1 MRLHSL
7 RRHLPLIVLFA
18 LALPI
23 FCWLRWQPQVWFAGQ
38 LAENNL
44 AGQITYTGIE
54 KSFPGLAVQHANI
67 HLPDGKQ
74 LAFDSILLRPAIIS
88 LLSGKSALF
97 FRLERGGLMAQ
108 GTLSADSEKIDLNN
122 VEIRIAAEKLAL
134 FDSSLQLLGLGG
146 ELQLGG
152 DMQLR
157 RSDGMPLNGDIHATW
172 NQAATLLFPALKSG
186 NIRADIASKNIENPT
201 PIWQWNI
208 ESEPQ
213 SITGKGKLVPNGMH
227 LEDWLLRGN
236 IRLQGSDKADG
247 NVLSGTLGAP
257 RWQ

>member
-38 LAENNL
+38 LTENGL
-44 AGQITYTGIE
+44 AGQLTYSSIE
-54 KSFPGLAVQHANI
+54 KSFPGLAIKQANI

-88 LLSGKSALF
+88 LLSGKPALF
-97 FRLERGGLMAQ
+97 FRIERDGLMAQ
-108 GTLSADSEKIDLNN
+108 GVLAAEDEKISLNHI
-122 VEIRIAAEKLAL
+122 EIHAAAAKLTL
-134 FDSSLQLLGLGG
+134 FDSRLQLLGLGG

-152 DMQLR
+152 DIQLR
-157 RSDGMPLNGDIHATW
+157 RSDGMPLSGDIHATW
-172 NQAATLLFPALKSG
+172 DQAATLLLPALKSG
-186 NIRADIASKNIENPT
+186 NIRADIVSKNIEKSA

-213 SITGKGKLVPNGMH
+213 SITGNGKLVPNGMRI
-227 LEDWLLRGN
+227 EDWLLRGK
-236 IRLQGSDKADG
+236 ISLQGSGKADG